1 MKTRRRDYSTGSS
14 PQQAAGA
21 AASGRRQRRI
31 GSRPCPTDCL
41 TPTQRPCF
49 GEMSNKRAAD
59 DLTRF
64 SNDNKRICVEE
75 GTDSLISGIFT
86 ELFDEDKS
94 NLCKSVVSIVLFD
107 EHKTLSAFSGIAI
120 EWQCNS
126 KMIVTTSSL
135 ASALRDVDNDHDNVK
150 IQVLDDDGNIALG
163 ILGDCDSDYGI
174 AVVRVMANVD
184 VYCIPL
190 NLEVELMPYGTK
202 VVAVGRDTTG
212 VLLSTSGTLTA
223 THGTVNSGYHVL
235 STCKLHEVM
244 QGGALFDSYGN
255 FVGMNLFSDVE
266 RSIFLPRSIILERLG
281 HFHTFKAKKVFL
293 ELVRPI
299 RPTGVKL
306 YSYPEES
313 FGDAYP
319 KGVWR
324 KLKKGLRSD
333 IFKNVVA
340 LASFNGDSKVFA
352 CTGFFIDFDDKCP
365 TILTSASLFRNR
377 EDKNKF
383 CESLR
388 IEVLLPQNE
397 LCEGKLLKHSLHYN
411 VALVSVKGYNVDHP
425 VNLKHSM
432 VQYDSKVVAVVR
444 CFESGALMAA
454 SGEYTLWSGKICE
467 SLRYTTCKITEAG
480 IGGPLVD
487 FNGKYVGMNFY
498 DAKMGT
504 PYLFY
509 DVLCGILEYFK
520 NGETKYMRNCH
531 LEGKIVED
539 SGEGLSTSLW
549 RLERSPMRE
558 EEVKWLRAALAEP
571 YTYGYKHGRFYVYQ

>member
-174 AVVRVMANVD
+174 AVVRVMSNVD

-235 STCKLHEVM
+235 STCKLREVM

-340 LASFNGDSKVFA
+340 LASFNGD
-352 CTGFFIDFDDKCP
+352 
-365 TILTSASLFRNR
+365 
-377 EDKNKF
+377 
-383 CESLR
+383 
-388 IEVLLPQNE
+388 
-397 LCEGKLLKHSLHYN
+397 LHVN
-411 VALVSVKGYNVDHP
+411 GYNVDHP

-432 VQYDSKVVAVVR
+432 VQYDSKVVAVGR
-444 CFESGALMAA
+444 CFESGALIAA
-454 SGEYTLWSGKICE
+454 SGEYTLWSGKICK

-520 NGETKYMRNCH
+520 NGETKYMRNCR
-531 LEGKIVED
+531 LEGKIAED
-539 SGEGLSTSLW
+539 SVEGLPTSLQQPSDAAAAAPGVGRRVHRW
-549 RLERSPMRE
+549 ATSELLKQTDTITCYCPFEWPKSG
-558 EEVKWLRAALAEP
+558 WLAGFNDAALKPPGDHICPVFNSWMSDIPGFAV
-571 YTYGYKHGRFYVYQ
+571 G